1 MHKFTS
7 YDTIE
12 ASGNAASDIEPPASW
27 ASHELEPWLK
37 THAALVAD
45 KDIRGGR
52 DIFEQGFD
60 SLNATFLRH
69 RIVGALKN
77 SGDNNAKAAA
87 QKIPQNFVYAHPSIE
102 ELAVA
107 ITMLVNNDT
116 NLNRTAKALVE
127 EMISKYSEGFEE
139 AIVHERSRTSAGE
152 LVVLLTG
159 STGGLGSHILE
170 NLLGLASVERVY
182 AFNRPGRTPI
192 SERQTEAF
200 IDRALDVQLL
210 LSDKLVYLEGDT
222 SKQDLG
228 LPVDV
233 WTTVS
238 SQVYIA
244 ETS

>member
-1 MHKFTS
+1 
-7 YDTIE
+7 
-12 ASGNAASDIEPPASW
+12 
-27 ASHELEPWLK
+27 
-37 THAALVAD
+37 
-45 KDIRGGR
+45 
-52 DIFEQGFD
+52 
-60 SLNATFLRH
+60 
-69 RIVGALKN
+69 LKN

-116 NLNRTAKALVE
+116 NSNRTAKALVE

-139 AIVHERSRTSAGE
+139 AIVHERSGSSSGGMT
-152 LVVLLTG
+152 VLLTG

-170 NLLGLASVERVY
+170 ILLGLASVERVY

-200 IDRALDVQLL
+200 VDRALNVHL
-210 LSDKLVYLEGDT
+210 LSSEKLVYLEGDT

-228 LPVDV
+228 LPVAI

-238 SQVYIA
+238 IFKYIS
-244 ETS
+244 ETF